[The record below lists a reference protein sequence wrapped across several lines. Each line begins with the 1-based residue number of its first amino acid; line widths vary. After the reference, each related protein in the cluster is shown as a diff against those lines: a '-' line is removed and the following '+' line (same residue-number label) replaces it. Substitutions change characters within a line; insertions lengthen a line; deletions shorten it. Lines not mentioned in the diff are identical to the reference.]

1 VVQTV
6 KYNLAR
12 FKVLVKYKNR
22 SSLSIPLTSFLIFLI
37 LHSFEKSFEKSFS
50 GGIYAKA
57 NLCFKKQPPKL
68 CGDFLLLELQTC
80 GGINP

>member
-1 VVQTV
+1 VVRTV

-12 FKVLVKYKNR
+12 FKVLVKHKYR
-22 SSLSIPLTSFLIFLI
+22 SSLSIPLTNFLIFSI
-37 LHSFEKSFEKSFS
+37 LQSFEKSFFS

-68 CGDFLLLELQTC
+68 CGDFLLLELQAS
-80 GGINP
+80 GGIDL